1 MYTLETPI
9 WQLTVGEFVDLHK
22 KIVADTVH
30 PPAKD
35 YTEKKYVYGLSGLAA
50 LLNCSRTTA
59 HAIKSSGKIDAAV
72 MQEGRKIIIDSEKAL
87 QLLKK

>member
-9 WQLTVGEFVDLHK
+9 WQLTVGEFMELHK
-22 KIVADTVH
+22 KVVADTVT

-35 YTEKKYVYGLSGLAA
+35 FTDKKYVYGLAGLAS
-50 LLNCSRTTA
+50 LLNCSKRTA
-59 HAIKSSGKIDAAV
+59 SEIKSSGKIDDAV
-72 MQEGRKIIIDSEKAL
+72 IQAGRKIIIDSEKAL